1 MNWESVKLGSLGE
14 FRNGLNYSKE
24 NEGEGLKVISVK
36 NFGDLRVPNYD
47 ELDEINP
54 DGVNAKD
61 SRLEAGDIIFVR
73 SNGNKDLIGRSMYI
87 EETMPDVSYSGFCIR
102 FRNHSANVR
111 SKFLAYY
118 FRSPMFRRTLSNLG
132 GGTNINNL
140 NQTVLKNFEVSVP
153 NPAEQEKILATISSY
168 DDLIEN
174 NRRRIALLEEA
185 ARLLYR
191 EWFVHFR
198 FPGHEHVKIIDG
210 VPEGWE
216 QKAIGDIARVYR
228 GKSYKSSELR
238 EEGGKAFANLKCI
251 QRYGGFR
258 ISGLKRFEGDHKEH
272 HTLRPG
278 DIVMAVTDMTRE
290 AMIVAQAGR
299 IPAIVNEDAIYSMD
313 LVKVVPHESI
323 PSNWLYSLFRY
334 SGFSFDVREHANGT
348 NVLHL
353 KPKHIENWIS
363 PIPPPSLM
371 QEFVSII
378 DPMINQQD
386 RLELQIHHLEKA
398 RDLLLPRLMDGRL
411 EV

>member
-24 NEGEGLKVISVK
+24 NEGEGLKVISVR

-54 DGVNAKD
+54 DGVNTKD

-102 FRNHSANVR
+102 FRNHSPEVR

-118 FRSPMFRRTLSNLG
+118 FRSPLFRRTLSNLG

-140 NQTVLKNFEVSVP
+140 NQTVLKNFEISVP
-153 NPAEQEKILATISSY
+153 HPAEQEKILATISSY

-198 FPGHEHVKIIDG
+198 FPGHEHVKIMDG
-210 VPEGWE
+210 VPEGWRRKPFAE
-216 QKAIGDIARVYR
+216 LAEFLNGFAFKPRHLGEHGLPIVKIPELKSGVLEKTPRYDGLEVPEKYHLDTGDLLFSWSGTLAVDFWV
-228 GKSYKSSELR
+228 
-238 EEGGKAFANLKCI
+238 GGKAYLNQHLFKVTPVANVSAAFLLI
-251 QRYGGFR
+251 A
-258 ISGLKRFEGDHKEH
+258 I
-272 HTLRPG
+272 
-278 DIVMAVTDMTRE
+278 RE
-290 AMIVAQAGR
+290 AMPRFLSQSVGAT
-299 IPAIVNEDAIYSMD
+299 M
-313 LVKVVPHESI
+313 
-323 PSNWLYSLFRY
+323 
-334 SGFSFDVREHANGT
+334 
-348 NVLHL
+348 
-353 KPKHIENWIS
+353 KHIRRS
-363 PIPPPSLM
+363 ALSDVDVLLPPDHILDDF
-371 QEFVSII
+371 QGV
-378 DPMINQQD
+378 INSHYAQVQTLKQQN
-386 RLELQIHHLEKA
+386 RVLAEA